1 MALLVVGAFAS
12 TAAAAVLLPCIMR
25 RLPPHRLSISA
36 LHRGRAMSPAATA
49 LGRGES
55 DSFSQVRG
63 EYLEDVAQ
71 AASLLAAGELVAF
84 PTETVYGLGANARN
98 ATALARIFEVK
109 GRPRTDPLIVHVSS
123 ATDAESLF
131 AMQSPDSRRLFLAL
145 TTDFWPGPLTIV
157 APMAPD
163 LPSLLSAGTGAVGVR
178 CPSHVRARQPI
189 AASGVPIAAPSA
201 NRFGHVSPT
210 KPEHVMS
217 DLGESRVFVLRD
229 EPGASC
235 EVCASTCCAWRLGT
249 NTCNCFR
256 CDTISFPQ
264 SNGWLFVG
272 CLLQHNWLQHIA
284 LFYAPPLQIGIE
296 STVLKI
302 DEENRQLVLLRRGG
316 VSETKL
322 SRWVQAH
329 SPDYALVIGVPSSN
343 PAMAASKAKV
353 AIATET
359 DQTAVGK
366 VATEACSTSGA
377 PQHAAAG
384 KARSFFGSSQ
394 QTPAGEV
401 VSDGDGEVVKGM
413 AAPGMLLTHYAPDLP
428 SFLLRLSSSGTSLE
442 STSYSQ
448 GAGHTTS
455 PHQISNAVVLDFGG
469 RASAL
474 APRAA
479 AYRDL
484 SPDGDAASAASK
496 LFEALRWAEECQQD
510 RAKCVLLPDVLSAI
524 AEACGDNQLGNAGS
538 RSSSHAEAKAE
549 AAPALADRLFR
560 AASGRS
566 AVLGLSLI
574 HI

>member
-178 CPSHVRARQPI
+178 CPSHVRARQLI

-235 EVCASTCCAWRLGT
+235 E
-249 NTCNCFR
+249 
-256 CDTISFPQ
+256 
-264 SNGWLFVG
+264 
-272 CLLQHNWLQHIA
+272 
-284 LFYAPPLQIGIE
+284 IGIE

-566 AVLGLSLI
+566 AVLGSNGEI
-574 HI
+574 IPTEVA